1 MSAWKNLYYVQPFGQ
16 EAHLSAEVPV
26 EVQAEV
32 VPQEV
37 QAEVDQAQ
45 VDSILALDSGALRTD
60 GPTLEQYVEAG
71 YAADTYPPQGYA
83 VKA

>member
-1 MSAWKNLYYVQPFGQ
+1 MSTWKNLCYVQPYGQ

-37 QAEVDQAQ
+37 QPEVDQAQ
-45 VDSILALDSGALRTD
+45 VDAIVALSTTGVD
-60 GPTLEQYVEAG
+60 
-71 YAADTYPPQGYA
+71 
-83 VKA
+83 